1 MMPGFGAW
9 NMPTLLPHQVLLK
22 GTAPALPQMLPLHR
36 GSNRRGQPLIRPK
49 HLRLIIALL
58 ATPLLAQT
66 APTRPPVTGISH
78 VAYYVSDMPAAL
90 TFWHDLLGFDLS
102 YDRKA
107 PNSTATTV
115 AFLKV
120 NDHQYVE
127 LLSDP
132 PAQTKNF
139 LSHICFLT
147 DSIEQM
153 RLYLAS
159 KGIDVP
165 AHPSRTKTGDLVF
178 SIKDPDGTQIEFSQ
192 PQPASVEAQGI
203 GKFLPA
209 DRISQHIYHAGFLVG
224 NTQRALDFYSN
235 ILGFQETWR
244 GASNPAQLSWI
255 NLRVPDGTDYVELM
269 LYRTLPATY
278 GNSNHV
284 ALEVPDLAAAITALQ
299 TRPAFKTYAKL
310 LTPHTGV
317 NGKRQLNLYDPDGTR
332 VELMEPFTADGK
344 PVPPSTA
351 PPPPPAH
358 D

>member
-1 MMPGFGAW
+1 
-9 NMPTLLPHQVLLK
+9 
-22 GTAPALPQMLPLHR
+22 
-36 GSNRRGQPLIRPK
+36 
-49 HLRLIIALL
+49 
-58 ATPLLAQT
+58 
-66 APTRPPVTGISH
+66 
-78 VAYYVSDMPAAL
+78 MPAAL

-102 YDRKA
+102 YERKPDRKV
-107 PNSTATTV
+107 PNSADTTV

-127 LLSDP
+127 LLSDRP
-132 PAQTKNF
+132 PASDLKNF

-147 DSIEQM
+147 PDLEQM

-159 KGIDVP
+159 KGVAVP
-165 AHPSRTKTGDLVF
+165 ARTSRTKTGDLVF
-178 SIKDPDGTQIEFSQ
+178 SIADPDGTQIEFSQ
-192 PQPASVEAQGI
+192 PQPASVEAQGT
-203 GKFLPA
+203 GKFLPPT
-209 DRISQHIYHAGFLVG
+209 RISQHIYHTGFLVG
-224 NTQRALDFYSN
+224 NTQRSLDFYEK

-255 NLRVPDGTDYVELM
+255 NLRVPDGTDYIELM

-278 GNSNHV
+278 GSSNHV
-284 ALEVPDLAAAITALQ
+284 ALEVPDIAAAVATLQ
-299 TRPAFKTYAKL
+299 ARPAFKSYTKP

-317 NGKRQLNLYDPDGTR
+317 NGKRQLNLFDPDGTR
-332 VELMEPFTADGK
+332 IELMEPTTADGK

>member
-1 MMPGFGAW
+1 MFA
-9 NMPTLLPHQVLLK
+9 
-22 GTAPALPQMLPLHR
+22 AR
-36 GSNRRGQPLIRPK
+36 LIR
-49 HLRLIIALL
+49 LACRLAVGACFL
-58 ATPLLAQT
+58 ASAAILSAQT
-66 APTRPPVTGISH
+66 AAPPHPAITGISH

-102 YDRKA
+102 YERKPDRKV
-107 PNSTATTV
+107 PNSADTTV

-127 LLSDP
+127 LLSDRP
-132 PAQTKNF
+132 PASDLKNF

-147 DSIEQM
+147 PDLEQM

-159 KGIDVP
+159 KGVAVP
-165 AHPSRTKTGDLVF
+165 AHTSRTKTGDLVF
-178 SIKDPDGTQIEFSQ
+178 SIADPDGTQIEFSQ
-192 PQPASVEAQGI
+192 PQPASVEAQGT
-203 GKFLPA
+203 GKFLPPT
-209 DRISQHIYHAGFLVG
+209 RISQHIYHTGFLVG
-224 NTQRALDFYSN
+224 NTQHSLDFYEN

-244 GASNPAQLSWI
+244 GASNPDQLSWI
-255 NLRVPDGTDYVELM
+255 NLRVPDGTDYIELM

-278 GNSNHV
+278 GSSNHI
-284 ALEVPDLAAAITALQ
+284 ALQVPDMAAAVTALQ
-299 TRPAFKTYAKL
+299 ARPAFKTYGRP

-317 NGKRQLNLYDPDGTR
+317 NGKRQLNLFDPDGTR
-332 VELMEPFTADGK
+332 IELMEPTTADGK